1 MAHTHRYLGF
11 TLGALRFNG
20 TYTQRYLAHKSTG
33 MFGYWMLEIVN
44 CIRGGFNGTNPR
56 GSTPQSAETA
66 EICGTNLWQFLIVLL
81 EKIDKF
87 AKHTQQISF
96 KLVSYF
102 QQCLFSLGMK
112 S

>member
-1 MAHTHRYLGF
+1 MEHTHRDTWWG
-11 TLGALRFNG
+11 G
-20 TYTQRYLAHKSTG
+20 LAHKSTG

-102 QQCLFSLGMK
+102 QQCLFSLLK
-112 S
+112 FSSLLLESL